1 MYIMK
6 KVIRLTE
13 SDLTNLIRRVLMESE
28 SGYVIYGDADH
39 LRGKGMFIY
48 TGDGGFSAVPNT
60 KEFRR
65 RMGDGEFPEVFDNRK
80 ECEKTIRL
88 LKKQRPDIRWYIE
101 TL

>member
-1 MYIMK
+1 MR

-13 SDLTNLIRRVLMESE
+13 LDLVILVKKVLNESE
-28 SGYVIYGDADH
+28 GGYVIYGDADH
-39 LRGKGMFIY
+39 LRGNGKFIY
-48 TGDGGFSAVPNT
+48 TGDGGFSAIPNT

-65 RMGDGEFPEVFDNRK
+65 RMVDGDFPEIFNNRK
-80 ECEKTIRL
+80 ECEKIVKL